1 MTSSI
6 TVPPATLSRTS
17 QPGAPEPG
25 MRDTTAVVA
34 PTAEESPPWFA
45 ALQRSSL
52 ILATVLVGLAAGFFF
67 TYQISVTRALA
78 EVDDTTYVDT
88 FQAINSTIRNTPFGL
103 VFFGA
108 IPALCAAL
116 ALHRGDRHRRLAIGI
131 ALVLYVA
138 TFAITAAGSVPLNDT
153 LGLVTDR
160 STDAVAQAR
169 ADFEQPWNRLN
180 LIRTLTSLGALVA
193 MSVATLGRSRDN
205 VVPGTTLS
213 Q

>member
-1 MTSSI
+1 MTI
-6 TVPPATLSRTS
+6 TAPPTTLSVTPGS
-17 QPGAPEPG
+17 DPAATAQPAATADPAAETDPRWYTGVQRGA
-25 MRDTTAVVA
+25 
-34 PTAEESPPWFA
+34 
-45 ALQRSSL
+45 L

-88 FQAINSTIRNTPFGL
+88 FQAINSTIRSTSFGI

-116 ALHRGDRHRRLAIGI
+116 ALHRSDRHRRAAIGV
-131 ALVLYVA
+131 ALALYLA

-153 LGLVTDR
+153 LALVADR
-160 STDAVAQAR
+160 GADAVADAR
-169 ADFEQPWNRLN
+169 ADYEQPWNRLN

-193 MSVATLGRSRDN
+193 MSIATLGPRPASH
-205 VVPGTTLS
+205 